1 MLACRMDWSNP
12 SQVMDWLEWAQ
23 AYLPE
28 DLKGIMGNTDEEFD
42 EYIERAQQDGRSC
55 RLDYEMLF
63 GLVNNEN
70 VSQAAHDFIEKEFK
84 F

>member
-1 MLACRMDWSNP
+1 
-12 SQVMDWLEWAQ
+12 
-23 AYLPE
+23 
-28 DLKGIMGNTDEEFD
+28 MGNTEEEFD
-42 EYIERAQQDGRSC
+42 EYIQRVQQDGRSC

-70 VSQAAHDFIEKEFK
+70 VSQAAHDFIEEVFK